1 VRAIRVFDK
10 YYQIIYDYGETVDF
24 RVEEFIFSLLFYL
37 SLVGTP
43 SSGTENEI
51 QIKVPLSAESKV
63 LPLSAPYRPGQ
74 GPPQPRRHSMTNQMQ
89 TRVPMPSN
97 MNRPRGPP
105 PSSPYGIPSMTPPGR
120 PGIGNNVIGTP
131 TSSSAMTKSPKGLA
145 PLSPTRLGAPPRGPP
160 PRGIQIA
167 NHAMISGHPLSGRGA
182 NGASPHIREVIQT
195 PTERNGPLSR
205 NNRSNSTFQST
216 DQDRKDF
223 PTDVSQLGPPPPDV
237 QSFAPSFALA
247 PMKPFGTLS
256 VTISRGLS
264 LKAGQGVFGRANPYV
279 KITCG
284 EKVMTT
290 KPHIEGGKNP
300 IWDANLFFQIMTE
313 KEMIVEVFDK
323 QPVGEDKLM
332 GKSTV
337 GILDWIALESFEG
350 KIELLDKSGSVCG
363 ELSVKSEFTRTSE
376 DTLKPKA
383 TADEEKTETNQ
394 EFSDQE
400 ILNAFRSFDL
410 DKNNYVGAA
419 EIRHVLISIGERATD
434 EEVDEMI
441 KMVDKDGDGQVS
453 FDEFY
458 RMVTGGKRPPHG
470 LGRRGSS
477 NISHEHNETTKGIIS
492 PQAVLEARNLRR
504 KLLDEFARDNDLKP
518 ESIKRA
524 HKRYVAID
532 KNNIGMIDYIEFCEI
547 LQVDPSPQ
555 CENVFAKY
563 DYRKTGM
570 IDAKEILIALANFTG
585 AGKDDK
591 LKFAFM
597 LFDEDNDGVISKQ
610 ELVKILKANHMAK
623 TDSEVQRKAETI
635 MAQAD
640 KNGDGVMSY
649 DEFVAVS
656 RKFPNILFPSYSNTK

>member
-1 VRAIRVFDK
+1 M
-10 YYQIIYDYGETVDF
+10 G
-24 RVEEFIFSLLFYL
+24 S
-37 SLVGTP
+37 
-43 SSGTENEI
+43 
-51 QIKVPLSAESKV
+51 
-63 LPLSAPYRPGQ
+63 YRPGQ
-74 GPPQPRRHSMTNQMQ
+74 GPPSSRRHLITNQMQ
-89 TRVPMPSN
+89 QRIAMPGN
-97 MNRPRGPP
+97 TMNRQRGHP
-105 PSSPYGIPSMTPPGR
+105 PSSPYGMTSMAPPGR
-120 PGIGNNVIGTP
+120 PGIGNNTPGTP
-131 TSSSAMTKSPKGLA
+131 TNQRGMAKSPKGIA
-145 PLSPTRLGAPPRGPP
+145 PLSPSRRGPPPRGPP
-160 PRGIQIA
+160 PRGFQA
-167 NHAMISGHPLSGRGA
+167 GNHAMISGLPLSGGRSNA
-182 NGASPHIREVIQT
+182 VSPHIRDGMHT
-195 PTERNGPLSR
+195 PIGRNGPPSLTSK
-205 NNRSNSTFQST
+205 SNTTFQIKEQSGE
-216 DQDRKDF
+216 QF
-223 PTDVSQLGPPPPDV
+223 PTDVSQLGPPPPDIK
-237 QSFAPSFALA
+237 SFAPSFTLA

-256 VTISRGLS
+256 VTVSRGVS
-264 LKAGQGVFGRANPYV
+264 LKAGQGAFGRANPYV

-284 EKVMTT
+284 DKVMST
-290 KPHIEGGKNP
+290 KPHMEGGKNP
-300 IWDANLFFQIMTE
+300 VWDANLVFQIMTE
-313 KEMIVEVFDK
+313 KEMIIEVLDR

-337 GILDWIALESFEG
+337 GILDWIALESYEG
-350 KIELLDKSGSVCG
+350 KIELLDKSGSICG
-363 ELSVKSEFTRTSE
+363 ELNVKSEFTRTSE
-376 DTLKPKA
+376 DASKLETKA
-383 TADEEKTETNQ
+383 NEISIETKQ

-400 ILNAFRSFDL
+400 ILNAFQSFDL

-458 RMVTGGKRPPHG
+458 RMVTGGQRPPHG
-470 LGRRGSS
+470 LGRAGRKNASQ
-477 NISHEHNETTKGIIS
+477 EYNETTKGIIS
-492 PQAVLEARNLRR
+492 PQAVLEARKMRR
-504 KLLDEFARDNDLKP
+504 RLLEEFASDHDLKP

-524 HKRYVAID
+524 HKRYVSID
-532 KNNIGMIDYIEFCEI
+532 KNKTGVIDYIEFCEI

-591 LKFAFM
+591 LKFAFL
-597 LFDEDNDGVISKQ
+597 LFDENNDGVISKQ

-656 RKFPNILFPSYSNTK
+656 RKFPNILFPSYSNTKLS